1 MSSVRVVL
9 VDQDGILVEGADG
22 GDPDRV
28 RPVPGA
34 REALG
39 LLRSRGV
46 RTGVLTRRPDD
57 ARGRPT
63 EADRRRV
70 DERIDELLGPF
81 DVRAVRPSTS
91 EGDDGDDGG
100 GRTAPG
106 PLLWAAGRL
115 CTPPERI
122 AVVGASRDS
131 VEAARRAGA
140 HGILVPGPGVRP
152 EETADA
158 LHVAP
163 DLLTAVRG
171 LLLSGPPKQHV
182 LVDERA
188 ITAAYRP
195 VDGAG

>member
-1 MSSVRVVL
+1 MSSVRLVL
-9 VDQDGILVEGADG
+9 VDQDGTLVDGGDG
-22 GDPDRV
+22 GDPDRI

-34 REALG
+34 REALD

-46 RTGVLTRRPDD
+46 RTGVLTRH
-57 ARGRPT
+57 RGAPS

-81 DVRAVRPSTS
+81 DVRAVRPHAS
-91 EGDDGDDGG
+91 ERDGDRGES
-100 GRTAPG
+100 G
-106 PLLWAAGRL
+106 PVLWAAGRS

-122 AVVGASRDS
+122 AVVGASGEC

-152 EETADA
+152 EETAGA
-158 LHVAP
+158 GHVAP

-171 LLLSGPPKQHV
+171 LLSSGPPRQHV

-188 ITAAYRP
+188 IVAAYRP